1 MIKSWRRKIEAIDQQ
16 IVRLLDRRAK
26 AAKAIAK
33 VKAREGLPYHVP
45 ERERQVLN
53 RVKGWSEGD
62 FPRSGLEAVYREI
75 ISGSLS
81 LEKPLAVAYFG
92 QRATFTHLAAISRFG
107 SSAEYIPLTIRE
119 IFTEVEKG
127 NADYGVVP
135 VENSTEG
142 VITHTLDMFM
152 DTGLVISGEILMEIH
167 HCLLSHQRSLGAIK
181 RLYCNAQP
189 LAQCRK
195 YVRTHLKG
203 RKIIEVSST
212 AEAAKLAARKKDSA
226 AIGAKLAAQ
235 EYGLRVVAQ
244 NIEDARHNIT
254 RFLVLGKNSSAR
266 SGRDRTSIMFLVKD
280 RVGALI
286 SAIEPLKKYRVN
298 MTSIE
303 SRPSR
308 KRPWEYYFFIDI
320 EGHASD
326 VKLEKAIKELK
337 RHCLMVKV
345 LGSYARGD

>member
-1 MIKSWRRKIEAIDQQ
+1 MLKAWRKKIEQIDRQ
-16 IVRLLDRRAK
+16 IVKLLDQRAA
-26 AAKAIAK
+26 AAKSIAK
-33 VKAREGLPYHVP
+33 VKSRQGLPYHVP
-45 ERERQVLN
+45 EQERQVLK
-53 RVKGWSEGD
+53 RVKAWSAGG
-62 FPRSGLEAVYREI
+62 FPPAALEAVYREV

-92 QRATFTHLAAISRFG
+92 QRASFTHLAAISRFG
-107 SSAEYIPLTIRE
+107 KSAAYVPLGIEE

-142 VITHTLDMFM
+142 VISHTLDMFM
-152 DTGLVISGEILMEIH
+152 DTGLVISGEILMQIH
-167 HCLLSHQRSLGAIK
+167 HCLLSRERSFAAVK
-181 RLYCNAQP
+181 RLYCNPQP

-195 YVRTHLKG
+195 YVARRLKG
-203 RKIIEVSST
+203 RKIVEVSST
-212 AEAAKLAARKKDSA
+212 AAAARMAAVNKGSAALAAELAAK
-226 AIGAKLAAQ
+226 
-235 EYGLRVVAQ
+235 EYGLRVLAR
-244 NIEDARHNIT
+244 NIEDSRHNMT
-254 RFLVLGKNSSAR
+254 RFLVVGKKLSAK

-280 RVGALI
+280 RVGALF

-320 EGHASD
+320 EGHASEP
-326 VKLEKAIKELK
+326 KLEKALKELK

-345 LGSYARGD
+345 LGSYARAD